1 MDEPRMETRKIY
13 PSKREFCQFC
23 RLLYERRLAVGTGGN
38 VAARSGHRIW
48 LTPTGISLR
57 DIQPA
62 DIAVVDANGIL
73 LDGRPSTKEAG
84 LHLGVLRTR
93 PDIHVVLHVHGDYII
108 AASLLLKPGP
118 CALPALTP
126 GFVYHAYPLAMLPFM
141 APGSPDLAAGVAQA
155 LSEPGARAVLL
166 QNHGLVTVGKD
177 FHDALNVA
185 EEIDEAARVH
195 VLVGGKGPAI
205 SDRHIAWIQSF
216 PRG

>member
-1 MDEPRMETRKIY
+1 
-13 PSKREFCQFC
+13 
-23 RLLYERRLAVGTGGN
+23 
-38 VAARSGHRIW
+38 
-48 LTPTGISLR
+48 
-57 DIQPA
+57 
-62 DIAVVDANGIL
+62 VVDANGIL